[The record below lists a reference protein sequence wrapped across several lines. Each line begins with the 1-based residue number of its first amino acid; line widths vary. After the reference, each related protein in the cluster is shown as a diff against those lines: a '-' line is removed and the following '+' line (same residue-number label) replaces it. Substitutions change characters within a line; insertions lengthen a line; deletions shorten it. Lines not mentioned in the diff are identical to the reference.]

1 MTGPSLQQ
9 SNGAF
14 LAQGVAVRQADY
26 LINLALRV
34 LRDHRK
40 DVREFLPLQA
50 AAANAHADIKAGGQN
65 DMEMVARRPHWNGAD
80 DIDTGETAHILG
92 CSHRHAQRLHADLD
106 GHFTGGRWRFD
117 RRTVQS
123 YAAARNRYRRNPAA

>member
-1 MTGPSLQQ
+1 
-9 SNGAF
+9 
-14 LAQGVAVRQADY
+14 
-26 LINLALRV
+26 
-34 LRDHRK
+34 
-40 DVREFLPLQA
+40 
-50 AAANAHADIKAGGQN
+50 
-65 DMEMVARRPHWNGAD
+65 MEMVARRPHWNGAD
-80 DIDTGETAHILG
+80 DFDTGETAHILG

>member
-1 MTGPSLQQ
+1 MTGPPLQQ

-34 LRDHRK
+34 LRDRRK

-80 DIDTGETAHILG
+80 DIDTGEAAHILG
-92 CSHRHAQRLHADLD
+92 CSQRHAQRLHADLE
-106 GHFTGGRWRFD
+106 GNFTGGRWRFD
-117 RRTVQS
+117 RLAVES
-123 YAAARNRYRRNPAA
+123 YAHHRDQHRNNTAA

>member
-1 MTGPSLQQ
+1 MTGPPLQQ
-9 SNGAF
+9 SDGAF
-14 LAQGVAVRQADY
+14 LVQGVAVRQADY

-34 LRDHRK
+34 LHDHRK

-50 AAANAHADIKAGGQN
+50 AAANAHADIKAGGHY

-80 DIDTGETAHILG
+80 DIDTREAAHILG

-106 GHFTGGRWRFD
+106 SHFTGGRWCFD
-117 RRTVQS
+117 RRTVES